1 MWILLAPDDEHPLG
15 WWRAHP
21 QERTMRRRGGPLT
34 GATMPYPSAMQH
46 GSDAASGAAAVTDAF
61 HRLYYGSHDTTWKQT
76 YWLGRTVQKCPLNL
90 WAYQEI
96 LYETRPDL
104 IVETG
109 TYMGGSALFMASV
122 CDLLGNGKVVSMD
135 IVGRRGKPRHRRIT
149 YEIGSSVAPDVVARV
164 RRRARR
170 AKRVMVVLDSDHDRD
185 HVLRE
190 LALYG
195 ALVTPGCY
203 IVVEDTNVNGHPV
216 LPGHGPGPMEAVE
229 AFLQTTDAFEV
240 DRSRKKL
247 LLSFNPSGYLR
258 RR

>member
-1 MWILLAPDDEHPLG
+1 M
-15 WWRAHP
+15 
-21 QERTMRRRGGPLT
+21 ERRP
-34 GATMPYPSAMQH
+34 
-46 GSDAASGAAAVTDAF
+46 DAAAGTVAVTEAF
-61 HRLYYGSHDTTWKQT
+61 HRLYYDSHDTTWKQT
-76 YWLGRTVQKCPLNL
+76 FWLGRTIQKCPLDL

-96 LYETRPDL
+96 IYETRPDL

-122 CDLLGNGKVVSMD
+122 CDLLGNGKVVSID
-135 IVGRRGKPRHRRIT
+135 IVERPRKPRHRRIT

-170 AKRVMVVLDSDHDRD
+170 AERVMVVLDSDHGRD
-185 HVLRE
+185 HVLQE
-190 LALYG
+190 LELYG

-203 IVVEDTNVNGHPV
+203 VVVEDTNVNGHPV
-216 LPGHGPGPMEAVE
+216 LPDHGPGPMEAVE
-229 AFLQTTDAFEV
+229 AFLQATDAFEV
-240 DRSRKKL
+240 DRSREKL